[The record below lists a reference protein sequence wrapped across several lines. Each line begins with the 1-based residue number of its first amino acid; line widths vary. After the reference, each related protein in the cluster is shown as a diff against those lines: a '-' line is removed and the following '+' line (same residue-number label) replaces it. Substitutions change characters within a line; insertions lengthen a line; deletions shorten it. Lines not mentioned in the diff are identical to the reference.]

1 MNHILEPATTGRSRC
16 RVCGR
21 TIERGELRFGER
33 REGFGDAESTCWFHP
48 LCAAYRRPEP
58 LMALLSEQ
66 PSAEV
71 ERLRPIIEL
80 GLAHPRLPDLGGAE
94 RSPTDR
100 ARCKQCHKR
109 IAKDAWR
116 LGLTFFAEFRFNE
129 SGFVHAA
136 CAGAYFGTTD
146 IAERL
151 KHLNPQLSAEELK
164 ELWAGL
170 QSGSELSG

>member
-16 RVCGR
+16 RVCNR

-58 LMALLSEQ
+58 LMALLSAQ
-66 PSAEV
+66 PNAEV
-71 ERLRPIIEL
+71 ERLRPTIEL
-80 GLAHPRLPDLGGAE
+80 GLSLPRLPDLGSAE

-100 ARCKQCHKR
+100 ARCKHCHKR

-116 LGLTFFAEFRFNE
+116 LGLTFFAEFRYAD

-146 IAERL
+146 ILERV
-151 KHLNPQLSAEELK
+151 KHLSAEIAAADLEELR
-164 ELWAGL
+164 AAIG
-170 QSGSELSG
+170 